1 MMHARNI
8 CHCKPSHDSTG
19 EFSQAEKSTRRVL
32 LLTFFVMVV
41 EIAGGTKLHSMALLA
56 DGWHMATHVA
66 AFLITVLAYALTRR
80 FANNAAFTFGTG
92 KISVLSAFL
101 SAIVLGG
108 IAIFMAV
115 ESVTRLVNPTEIHF
129 NEAIGVAC
137 LGLAFNIVSAFML
150 KGHHHGCHG
159 HHACNGQHQ
168 HGHSHDHDL
177 NLKAAY
183 IHVIADAVTS
193 VLAIVALFGGKFF
206 GWVWLDP
213 VMGMVGAVVVGQ
225 WACGLLRDTTTIL
238 LDKQPENSNLHAE
251 IREAIQ
257 ADPATIITDLHVW
270 QIGVNKFA
278 AVISVIAPDPQTPA
292 DYKERLKKCK
302 ELVHVTVEV
311 HRQKVHEPMLGGR
324 SRLFGMSFQT

>member
-1 MMHARNI
+1 MPTRNI
-8 CHCKPSHDSTG
+8 CYCQPVRDTAG
-19 EFSQAEKSTRRVL
+19 EFSAAEKSTRRVL
-32 LLTFFVMVV
+32 LLTFIVMVL

-66 AFLITVLAYALTRR
+66 AFLITVVAYVLTRR
-80 FANNAAFTFGTG
+80 LANDDAFSFGTG

-101 SAIVLGG
+101 SAIALGG

-115 ESVTRLVNPTEIHF
+115 ESVTRLFNPTEIRF

-137 LGLAFNIVSAFML
+137 LGLTFNIVSAFML
-150 KGHHHGCHG
+150 NGHHHGCHS
-159 HHACNGQHQ
+159 HHGCNGPH
-168 HGHSHDHDL
+168 HHSHEHDL

-193 VLAIVALFGGKFF
+193 VFAIVALLGGKFF

-213 VMGMVGAVVVGQ
+213 VMGLVGAAVVAQ
-225 WACGLLRDTTTIL
+225 WAYGLLRDTTTIL

-251 IREAIQ
+251 IREAIHV
-257 ADPATIITDLHVW
+257 DPATVITDLHVW
-270 QIGVNKFA
+270 QIAVNKFA
-278 AVISVIAPDPQTPA
+278 AIVCVVAPDPKTPA

-311 HRQKVHEPMLGGR
+311 HQQRVHEPATGVR
-324 SRLFGMSFQT
+324 SQLLGMSFQT